1 MNIFYKNTNN
11 IIGDNMKRYSRY
23 KNNTGEFIPSFYK
36 WKTPEEQ
43 KRIAN
48 RLANITKSKK
58 ED

>member
-1 MNIFYKNTNN
+1 
-11 IIGDNMKRYSRY
+11 MKRYSRY
-23 KNNTGEFIPSFYK
+23 KNNTGEFVPSFYK